1 MIPVVTACGST
12 VNTTGETSTTVTV
25 TTDFAVGDRCL
36 VFVACDNAE
45 TAGAAP
51 FTTFTEPSGGTVSN
65 VRSPNRTS
73 GGTPNDGVS
82 IALRQFEVTAARP
95 LVTNDLIT
103 VNFTTSVAAKCIGL
117 AKVTGIA
124 SGSASII
131 TGASGSGSGTSASS
145 GAMGTAPGR
154 DDIVFGWVGSEH
166 TTAPG
171 GDSDTTNGSW
181 SDLHALNAGSG
192 TAATNI
198 RLRVQYKV
206 VTASGAQTFDSS
218 TGNSDWVCAISGFA
232 HQASL
237 PHPSPSRSTRAL
249 IQAR

>member
-1 MIPVVTACGST
+1 MTPVATACGST
-12 VNTTGETSTTVTV
+12 VNTTSETSTTVTV

-36 VFVACDNAE
+36 VFVACDNSE
-45 TAGAAP
+45 TAGASP
-51 FTTFTEPSGGTVSN
+51 LTTFTEPSGGTVSN
-65 VRSPNRTS
+65 VRTSTRTS
-73 GGTPNDGVS
+73 GASNDGVT
-82 IALRQFEVTAARP
+82 ITLRQFEVTAARP

-103 VNFTTSVAAKCIGL
+103 VNFTSSTAAKCIGL
-117 AKVTGIA
+117 VKVTGIMM
-124 SGSASII
+124 SSSTI
-131 TGASGSGSGTSASS
+131 TGNAGTGSGTSASS

-206 VTASGAQTFDSS
+206 VTANGAQTFDSS
-218 TGNSDWVCAISGFA
+218 TGNSDWACAIHGFT

-237 PHPSPSRSTRAL
+237 PHPSPTRSTRAL
-249 IQAR
+249 TQAR